1 MSFDEAVRRCV
12 SKYAVFSGRA
22 GLSELWWF
30 SLLYLSVFVLGVVAL
45 ALSADLAAS
54 GFLVVAALTPPATAV
69 TVRRLHDIGLARWM
83 LVFLIPV
90 IGQVLMLAWLTRPSV
105 PRLNRF
111 GPQPDKVRQRYLLY
125 VR

>member
-22 GLSELWWF
+22 GLSEFWWF